1 VLKRHLKSCRDAST
15 KATRIQRTGTTRHTN
30 QTSGTSGG
38 LAFGEQADSIPPLD
52 DLPLPSGICLG
63 SDIPSDLVNES
74 WTSGQ
79 NGDSIFPEFL
89 SDVPWSDILS
99 LEAGYQGFT
108 PESKEERAP
117 HFRFLDDF
125 TKYSGF
131 VQSFDCGTFAQR
143 RQVVSEH
150 LQCPEVALD
159 AITATNLSDLHV
171 PESWAYVSFG
181 ETIEA
186 DYCVAQIARSWLSDP
201 LAVVTNEI
209 TNLIKEVVMVKARSS
224 IVTLTW
230 SALLQNMSLQF
241 FSPPQLRKY
250 LALYWAIWHPNVN
263 FVHKPTFDPL
273 ASKAILVAS
282 MALIGACISPDENDR
297 DNAKTWFNCI
307 EELVFTDGH
316 LLDDSVFTIDC
327 GSDIAGSA
335 KQKIQALQAAY
346 MVCLFQNWE
355 GSDQSKRRIRRH
367 RYSTVISVARDIS
380 INKARHRD
388 YTQHSI
394 HGFNWREFVLREEL
408 IRVLIWIF
416 LLDTAFV
423 IFNNLPPRMVIKEM
437 KMDMACA
444 ESCFQAPTSHEC
456 YAQIQADRCRF
467 QGCQRA
473 RELCSAVETLCRD
486 SDKVQHEHLV
496 ALADQGPLNLFAMT
510 SALHSLIFHYQNS
523 FGSQGQLVLVRNAIK
538 HWKQTWQ
545 IYTARFSPDL
555 RHATVEIGEGL
566 ACKDMWKRIGFV
578 RHASEYWLLASLM
591 LDKISAATKP
601 KSPEFVS
608 RALTDQASIVI
619 DPGGT
624 ESFEPVL
631 ERYDETSMRQV
642 NELLADFQKMYIA
655 LE

>member
-1 VLKRHLKSCRDAST
+1 M
-15 KATRIQRTGTTRHTN
+15 
-30 QTSGTSGG
+30 
-38 LAFGEQADSIPPLD
+38 
-52 DLPLPSGICLG
+52 
-63 SDIPSDLVNES
+63 
-74 WTSGQ
+74 
-79 NGDSIFPEFL
+79 
-89 SDVPWSDILS
+89 PWSDGLS
-99 LEAGYQGFT
+99 FDAGYHGFT

-117 HFRFLDDF
+117 HFRFLDDL

-131 VQSFDCGTFAQR
+131 IHSFDCATWAQR

-150 LQCPEVALD
+150 FQSPGVTLD
-159 AITATNLSDLHV
+159 AITTPSLSDFHV
-171 PESWAYVSFG
+171 PESWAYVNFG
-181 ETIEA
+181 EATEV
-186 DYCVAQIARSWLSDP
+186 DYCVAQIAQPWLSDP

-209 TNLIKEVVMVKARSS
+209 TNMIKEVVTVKARSS
-224 IVTLTW
+224 IVALTW
-230 SALLQNMSLQF
+230 SSLLQNMSLQF
-241 FSPPQLRKY
+241 FSPPQLRKH

-282 MALIGACISPDENDR
+282 MALIGACVSPDEVDR

-316 LLDDSVFTIDC
+316 LLDDAVFTIDC

-367 RYSTVISVARDIS
+367 RYSTVIGVARDIS

-388 YTQHSI
+388 YAQHGI
-394 HGFNWREFVLREEL
+394 HCFNWREFVLREEL
-408 IRVLIWIF
+408 IRVFIWIF

-444 ESCFQAPTSHEC
+444 ESCFQAATSHEC
-456 YAQIQADRCRF
+456 YAQIQADRWRH
-467 QGCQRA
+467 QGWQRA
-473 RELCSAVETLCRD
+473 REFCSAVETLCRD
-486 SDKVQHEHLV
+486 SDKIQHEHLV
-496 ALADQGPLNLFAMT
+496 ALADQGPLNLFATT

-523 FGSQGQLVLVRNAIK
+523 FGSQGQLVPVRNAIK

-545 IYTARFSPDL
+545 IYSVRFSTDS
-555 RHATVEIGEGL
+555 RHATVVTAGEDL

-591 LDKISAATKP
+591 LDKISAAATKP

-608 RALTDQASIVI
+608 RAMTDHASTSIVI
-619 DPGGT
+619 DPGGGT
-624 ESFEPVL
+624 EGFEPVL